1 MKYIMAGI
9 GSEGWRSRLFGMV
22 VIALLVMASMYVVT
36 KESSEHKVS
45 SYKVTEEVETH
56 FVMKVSDSP
65 GYNNRSSRAYVHVWP
80 VSPSFIT

>member
-9 GSEGWRSRLFGMV
+9 GSGWWRSRLIGMV
-22 VIALLVMASMYVVT
+22 VIAFLVMASMYVVT

-65 GYNNRSSRAYVHVWP
+65 GHHSPAHVWP